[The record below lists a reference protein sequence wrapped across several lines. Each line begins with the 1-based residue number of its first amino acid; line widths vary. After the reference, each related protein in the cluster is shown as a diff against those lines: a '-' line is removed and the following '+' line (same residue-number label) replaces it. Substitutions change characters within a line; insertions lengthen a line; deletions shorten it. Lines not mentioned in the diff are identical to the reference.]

1 MMVTQC
7 GFSEKLGNVDYK
19 SNYEMVAPETKRII
33 DDEVRKLID
42 EARKDAKELLLSK
55 RKELDRL
62 ADALVQYE
70 TLDKKEIMKVIKGE
84 DLPGRLKALPD
95 APIKIPDNPL
105 PTAIRP
111 RGDGG
116 DGPEPPAP
124 IPA

>member
-1 MMVTQC
+1 M
-7 GFSEKLGNVDYK
+7 
-19 SNYEMVAPETKRII
+19 
-33 DDEVRKLID
+33 
-42 EARKDAKELLLSK
+42 
-55 RKELDRL
+55 
-62 ADALVQYE
+62 
-70 TLDKKEIMKVIKGE
+70 
-84 DLPGRLKALPD
+84 PD